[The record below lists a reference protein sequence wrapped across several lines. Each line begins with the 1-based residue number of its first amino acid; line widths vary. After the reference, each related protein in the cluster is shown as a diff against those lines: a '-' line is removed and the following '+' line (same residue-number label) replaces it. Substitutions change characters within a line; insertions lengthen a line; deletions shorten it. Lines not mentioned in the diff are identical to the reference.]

1 MNQLFASGGQS
12 IGASA
17 TVLPYEYSGLISFRI
32 DLRIDVEGAIG
43 RNPRVAS
50 EHVIINVGFITQ
62 GTHVDGSG
70 KVAGRTGCVGCL

>member
-1 MNQLFASGGQS
+1 M
-12 IGASA
+12 
-17 TVLPYEYSGLISFRI
+17 
-32 DLRIDVEGAIG
+32 EGAIG
-43 RNPRVAS
+43 RNPGVAS